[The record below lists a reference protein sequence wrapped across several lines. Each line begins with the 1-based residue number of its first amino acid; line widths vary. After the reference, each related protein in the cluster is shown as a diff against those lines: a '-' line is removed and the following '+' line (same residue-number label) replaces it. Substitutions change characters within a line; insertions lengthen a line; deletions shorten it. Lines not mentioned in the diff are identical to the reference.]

1 MEKSLVRPDFLVRK
15 ILTRKYCIYRLYFKG
30 YLRYVIGW
38 NNIESRPENIFGD
51 QLSMIIQGLK
61 LTLLGMG
68 VVFSF
73 LVLLF
78 VLIVVFAKLLAP
90 FTKKELSMAG
100 ARKPA
105 RNKPRQA
112 PDQHLKLTAIISAAI
127 FAHRARSGRH

>member
-1 MEKSLVRPDFLVRK
+1 
-15 ILTRKYCIYRLYFKG
+15 
-30 YLRYVIGW
+30 
-38 NNIESRPENIFGD
+38 
-51 QLSMIIQGLK
+51 MIIQGLK

-78 VLIVVFAKLLAP
+78 VLIVVFARLLAP
-90 FTKKELSMAG
+90 FTKKELSQAS

-112 PDQHLKLTAIISAAI
+112 PDEHLKLTAVVSAAI
-127 FAHRARSGRH
+127 AAHRARSGRH